1 VPGGGFLIALPD
13 INVLLALAWS
23 NHAHH
28 DAAHRWFARNAAAG
42 WATCLLTQ
50 TGFLLLSLN
59 PQVVGVAIDCQAAI
73 HLLRSLVANPHH
85 QYTDIAPALT
95 TAGFDEL
102 VPKII
107 GYRQVSDATLLH
119 LAGLGGLKLV
129 TFDRPVAA
137 VYPWPEHREVLTP

>member
-1 VPGGGFLIALPD
+1 MIALPG
-13 INVLLALAWS
+13 INVLLAPAWS

-28 DAAHRWFARNAAAG
+28 EAAHRWFARNAAAG

-50 TGFLLLSLN
+50 TGFLHLSLN
-59 PQVVGVAIDCQAAI
+59 PQVVSVSIDCQAAV
-73 HLLRSLVANPHH
+73 HLLRSLVAHPHH

-95 TAGFDEL
+95 TTRFDEL

-119 LAGLGGLKLV
+119 LARLGELKLV
-129 TFDRPVAA
+129 TFERPVAA
-137 VYPWPEHREVLTP
+137 VCPWPEHLELLTP

>member
-1 VPGGGFLIALPD
+1 LIALPD

-28 DAAHRWFARNAAAG
+28 DAAHRWFARASSVG
-42 WATCLLTQ
+42 WATCLMTQ
-50 TGFLLLSLN
+50 TGFLRLSLN
-59 PQVVGVAIDCQAAI
+59 PQIVGVSLDCQAAVK
-73 HLLRSLVANPHH
+73 LLQSLVAHPHH
-85 QYTDIAPALT
+85 QYAGTSPPLT
-95 TAGFDEL
+95 ATSFDTL

-119 LAGLGGLKLV
+119 LAHVGGLKLV

-137 VYPWPEHREVLTP
+137 MCPWPEHLELLTP